1 MPEPLASYW
10 TVLPLAV
17 LLGFI
22 LDQIIG
28 DPRSWPHPVVGI
40 GRGISILEHK
50 LNQGSPE
57 ALRRKGV
64 VLTFLIVGSSYL
76 LTWGVVFLGNIIH
89 PILGLVLS
97 TYLIFTT
104 LAGKSLLDAGQNVLL
119 PLAKGD
125 LSEARTQLSWL
136 VSRDTTKLSEGE
148 IARGTVETLAENF
161 VDGILSPLF
170 YAALGGAPLAMA
182 FKAVSTLDSMVG
194 YKNERYLDF
203 GWFSARTDDWAN
215 YLPARLS
222 VPILLLAG
230 KLRGML
236 VPHAYRMWQR
246 DASGHP
252 SPNGGNP
259 ESVVAGL
266 LGIRLGGINIYHGQI
281 HHRAEMG
288 DALHQVNAHDIIRC
302 RELVKTA
309 TWVSLIP
316 ILILAY
322 LVTNIL
328 I

>member
-1 MPEPLASYW
+1 MIETLSSFWAVLPV
-10 TVLPLAV
+10 TVLI
-17 LLGFI
+17 GFI
-22 LDQIIG
+22 LDQAIG

-40 GRGISILEHK
+40 GKGISILEGK
-50 LNQGSPE
+50 LNLGSPE
-57 ALRRKGV
+57 VRRRNGV
-64 VLTFLIVGSSYL
+64 LLTILIVGGSYL
-76 LTWGVVFLGNIIH
+76 VTWGVIFLADLFH
-89 PILGLVLS
+89 PILGSVIS
-97 TYLIFTT
+97 AYLIFTT
-104 LAGKSLLDAGQNVLL
+104 IAGKSLLDAGQNVLV

-125 LSEARTQLSWL
+125 LNEARTQLSWL
-136 VSRDTTKLSEGE
+136 VSRDTTNLSEGE

-194 YKNERYLDF
+194 YKNERYQEF

-230 KLRGML
+230 GLKGMS
-236 VPHAYRMWQR
+236 VRQAYRIWMR

-266 LGIRLGGINIYHGQI
+266 LGIRLGGINIYHGQT

-288 DALHQVNAHDIIRC
+288 DALHPVNSTDIAHC
-302 RELVKTA
+302 RELVQLA
-309 TWVSLIP
+309 TWLSLFP
-316 ILILAY
+316 VLILAFFAGQ
-322 LVTNIL
+322 VS
-328 I
+328 